1 VNHPVFDEILRAR
14 LPIREDVFKR
24 WQQEIRAIVN
34 TPEDVQLTPA
44 LEKAM
49 KIRAHA

>member
-1 VNHPVFDEILRAR
+1 VTHPVFDEILRAR

-34 TPEDVQLTPA
+34 TPDPQPKSAKVSA
-44 LEKAM
+44 
-49 KIRAHA
+49 